1 MLAYFRGMK
10 MSKELGYV
18 LVTPYTLRKSRTGG
32 VLGRLLSTTGLDLV
46 AARMFGPSAELVQ
59 RYAELIRANADVWP
73 EIREL
78 LSGYIERELAPTT
91 EGQCHRV
98 LMFLFEGENAVR
110 KLRDAVGGFE
120 DSIESADTLR
130 GTYGDYIK
138 AQDGSVTYFEPAVL
152 VGPSVQAINDV
163 LGLWSEFS
171 EADGGILNHAIR
183 LVDEE
188 DAQKT
193 LVIIKPDNFTFPNA
207 RPGNIMDLFSRSG
220 LRLIGIKLHR
230 MSLAEALEFYGPV
243 QPVLRDKLGGMAVA
257 RASKVL
263 TDEFGFV
270 MPPEV
275 EKALA
280 DTLGPAFGDNQFYSI
295 MNFMTGQW
303 APDVSGEETLA
314 EGKVRCLALVY
325 AGEDAVEKIRRILG
339 PTDPSKAEPG
349 SVRKEFGTSI
359 MINAAHASD
368 SPENAQREID
378 IVKVADDTIQKW
390 YKRYFE

>member
-1 MLAYFRGMK
+1 

-18 LVTPYTLRKSRTGG
+18 LVTPYMLRKSRTGG

-46 AARMFGPSAELVQ
+46 AARMFGPSKELV
-59 RYAELIRANADVWP
+59 RRHAELIRSNTEVEP
-73 EIREL
+73 ERREL
-78 LSGYIERELAPTT
+78 LADYIERELSPTVD
-91 EGQCHRV
+91 GQCHRV
-98 LMFLFEGENAVR
+98 LMLLFEGESAIR
-110 KLRDAVGGFE
+110 KLRDAIGGFE

-138 AQDGSVTYFEPAVL
+138 ALDGSITYFEPAVL
-152 VGPSVQAINDV
+152 VGPTVQSVKNT
-163 LGLWSEFS
+163 LGLWAEFS
-171 EADGGILNHAIR
+171 ESDGGILTHAIR
-183 LVDEE
+183 LADED

-193 LVIIKPDNFTFPNA
+193 LVIIKPDNFTFPSA
-207 RPGNIMDLFSRSG
+207 RAGNIMDLFSRSG
-220 LRLIGIKLHR
+220 LRLIGAKLHR

-263 TDEFGFV
+263 ADEFGFM

-280 DTLGPAFGDNQFYSI
+280 DTLGPACGDNQFYSI

-325 AGEDAVEKIRRILG
+325 AGEDAIEKIRGILG
-339 PTDPSKAEPG
+339 PTDPSKAQPG

-359 MINAAHASD
+359 MVNAAHASD
-368 SPENAQREID
+368 SPENARREIG

-390 YKRYFE
+390 YKQYY

>member
-1 MLAYFRGMK
+1 

-18 LVTPYTLRKSRTGG
+18 LVTPYMLRKSRTGG

-59 RYAELIRANADVWP
+59 RYAELIRTNNEVWP

-78 LSGYIERELAPTT
+78 LADYIERELSPTAD
-91 EGQCHRV
+91 GQCHRV
-98 LMFLFEGENAVR
+98 LMFLFEGENAIR
-110 KLRDAVGGFE
+110 KLRDAIGGFE

-138 AQDGSVTYFEPAVL
+138 ALDGSVTYFEPAVL
-152 VGPSVQAINDV
+152 VGPTIKSVRNT
-163 LGLWSEFS
+163 LGLWAEFS
-171 EADGGILNHAIR
+171 ETDGGILDHAIR
-183 LVDEE
+183 LADDE
-188 DAQKT
+188 DVQKT
-193 LVIIKPDNFTFPNA
+193 LVIIKPDNFTFPSA
-207 RPGNIMDLFSRSG
+207 RAGNIMDLFSRSG
-220 LRLIGIKLHR
+220 LRLIGAKLHR
-230 MSLAEALEFYGPV
+230 MSLGEALEFYGPV
-243 QPVLRDKLGGMAVA
+243 QPVLREKLGGMAVD

-263 TDEFGFV
+263 ADEFGFL
-270 MPPEV
+270 MPKEV
-275 EKALA
+275 ERALA

-325 AGEDAVEKIRRILG
+325 AGDGAVEKIRGILG
-339 PTDPSKAEPG
+339 PTDPSKAAPG

-359 MINAAHASD
+359 MVNAAHASD
-368 SPENAQREID
+368 SPENAQREIG

-390 YKRYFE
+390 YKLYY

>member
-1 MLAYFRGMK
+1 

-18 LVTPYTLRKSRTGG
+18 LVTPYMLRKSRTGG

-46 AARMFGPSAELVQ
+46 AARMFGPSVELVQ
-59 RYAELIRANADVWP
+59 RYAELIRTNDEVWP

-78 LSGYIERELAPTT
+78 LADYIERELAPTDA
-91 EGQCHRV
+91 GQCHRV
-98 LMFLFEGENAVR
+98 LMFLFEGENAIQ
-110 KLRDAVGGFE
+110 KLRDAIGGFE

-138 AQDGSVTYFEPAVL
+138 ALDGTVTYFEPAVL
-152 VGPSVQAINDV
+152 VGPTLKSVRNT

-171 EADGGILNHAIR
+171 ETDGGILDHAIR
-183 LVDEE
+183 LADDDDV
-188 DAQKT
+188 QKT
-193 LVIIKPDNFTFPNA
+193 LVIIKPDNFTFPSA
-207 RPGNIMDLFSRSG
+207 RAGNIMDLFSRSG
-220 LRLIGIKLHR
+220 LRLIGAKLHR
-230 MSLAEALEFYGPV
+230 MSLGEALEFYGPV
-243 QPVLRDKLGGMAVA
+243 QSVLREKLGGMAVS

-263 TDEFGFV
+263 ADEFGFL

-303 APDVSGEETLA
+303 APDVSGKEALA

-325 AGEDAVEKIRRILG
+325 AGDDAVEKIRGILG
-339 PTDPSKAEPG
+339 PTDPSKAAPG

-359 MINAAHASD
+359 MVNAAHASD
-368 SPENAQREID
+368 SPENAQREIG

-390 YKRYFE
+390 YKLYY